1 MPTYTDTELLQ
12 QFHQNQSVWIAR
24 LASGDI
30 HPEPAHERI
39 FRSGDTLAMHPG
51 HSGVIMLPFGGTW
64 AGIEADHH
72 RALAWLRQRQV
83 HDALVWGMVPDG
95 DIDLAMLAQ
104 GYRVGFEP
112 WWMTR
117 DLTTPIA
124 EPTHEVSL
132 ATDRDI
138 DQLPGSDVPYI
149 MRDQL
154 ESTRRLVSNGHRE
167 VVWLVARINNQL
179 VGQAIINIVGGHA
192 GLFNVGVSGRFRRR
206 GIGTSLSLAAMHAA
220 RERGATTMNLNST
233 PMGEAI
239 YARAGFRRIGTGQT
253 WVRTGRDVG
262 TVPGPRLQRLIIALG
277 TGNVA
282 ALAGEH
288 IPAALPNGMSAQEPA
303 VRFHQPDSLRYLVQ
317 NGHVPEIMAL
327 WEAGLRDEAI
337 AATADPRARELV
349 TGSRGAKPI
358 HLAVEKGAGSLV
370 LALIEAG
377 ADLHARDAE
386 YRATPLDW
394 AHACNKP
401 TIARILHRAGS
412 R

>member
-1 MPTYTDTELLQ
+1 MPTYTATELLY

-30 HPEPAHERI
+30 HPLPSEERL
-39 FRSGDTLAMHPG
+39 FRSGATLAMHPG
-51 HSGVIMLPFGGTW
+51 HSGVMMLPFGGAW
-64 AGIEADHH
+64 ADIHTDHN

-83 HDALVWGMVPDG
+83 HDALVWGMVPDS

-112 WWMTR
+112 RWMTR
-117 DLTTPIA
+117 DLTAPIA
-124 EPTHEVSL
+124 MPTHEITL

-138 DQLPGSDVPYI
+138 DQLPTSEVPYI

-154 ESTRRLVSNGHRE
+154 ESTRRLVSRGHRE
-167 VVWLVARINNQL
+167 VAWLVARINDQV
-179 VGQAIINIVGGHA
+179 VGQAIVNIVGEHA
-192 GLFNVGVSGRFRRR
+192 GLFNVGVSGRHRRR
-206 GIGTSLSLAAMHAA
+206 GIGTSLSLAAMHIA
-220 RERGATTMNLNST
+220 RERGATSMNLNST
-233 PMGEAI
+233 GMGQPL
-239 YARAGFRRIGTGQT
+239 YARAGFQYIGIGQT
-253 WVRTGRDVG
+253 WVRTGTDVRSE
-262 TVPGPRLQRLIIALG
+262 PGPRLQQLIISLG
-277 TGNVA
+277 TGDLA
-282 ALAGEH
+282 ALVGEN
-288 IPAALPNGMSAQEPA
+288 IPAHLPNGMTAQELA
-303 VRFHQPDSLRYLVQ
+303 ARFHQQDSLRYLIE

-327 WEAGLRDEAI
+327 WEAGFRDEAI

-349 TGSRGAKPI
+349 TGSRGARPI

-370 LALIEAG
+370 LALIHAG
-377 ADLHARDAE
+377 ADLHARDDE

-401 TIARILHRAGS
+401 TIARILQRAGS